1 MQILRVFSV
10 SGPPHSF
17 HPMTTMVMR
26 VMLIRDCNVESVN
39 ENFGKNDE
47 SDDDT
52 VTRKVFSP
60 HNLGTPGS
68 PGVKGPSS

>member
-1 MQILRVFSV
+1 MS
-10 SGPPHSF
+10 PK
-17 HPMTTMVMR
+17 
-26 VMLIRDCNVESVN
+26 LIGWVGGVRCLGLFPKKSRFFFYPFPNCNVESVN
-39 ENFGKNDE
+39 ENVGKNDE

>member
-1 MQILRVFSV
+1 MCFHFLNLGHQGGDERVC
-10 SGPPHSF
+10 
-17 HPMTTMVMR
+17 
-26 VMLIRDCNVESVN
+26 DCNVESDN
-39 ENFGKNDE
+39 ENVAKNDE
-47 SDDDT
+47 SDDDDT

>member
-1 MQILRVFSV
+1 MKIWLCKILDIYHVWV
-10 SGPPHSF
+10 
-17 HPMTTMVMR
+17 
-26 VMLIRDCNVESVN
+26 RDCNVESVN
-39 ENFGKNDE
+39 ENVAKIDE

>member
-1 MQILRVFSV
+1 MRLTKKIFNFLNLGPQGGERV
-10 SGPPHSF
+10 
-17 HPMTTMVMR
+17 
-26 VMLIRDCNVESVN
+26 RDCNVESVN
-39 ENFGKNDE
+39 ENVAKNDE